1 MKFRNVSQTI
11 CRFTVDAHISKKISW
26 ELHMLLSQKM
36 FLTFDGARLIYM
48 SVTCVTTHSLAS
60 QPMGQ

>member
-1 MKFRNVSQTI
+1 MKLKNVSQTI
-11 CRFTVDAHISKKISW
+11 CRFTVDAHISKKISGIACVIV
-26 ELHMLLSQKM
+26 SKM